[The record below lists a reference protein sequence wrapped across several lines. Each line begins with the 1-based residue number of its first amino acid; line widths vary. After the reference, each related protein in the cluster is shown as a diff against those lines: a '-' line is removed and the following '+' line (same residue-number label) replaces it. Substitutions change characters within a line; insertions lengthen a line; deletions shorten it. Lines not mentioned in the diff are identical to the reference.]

1 MAAGSLL
8 GTLPA
13 QPVKRQPD
21 GPTEGEDIIP
31 IEVKAGEDKSVL
43 SFKRDIAEHNP
54 RQAIRF
60 SKRGYRTDGSITNIS
75 LYLARKT
82 KELL

>member
-21 GPTEGEDIIP
+21 GPTEGADIIT

-43 SFKRDIAEHNP
+43 SFKEIPQESPVLMTWTTLDTR
-54 RQAIRF
+54 
-60 SKRGYRTDGSITNIS
+60 
-75 LYLARKT
+75 
-82 KELL
+82 